1 LAQAVCLKRQ
11 TPRTSAV
18 ILLPL
23 PGQQDFPA
31 FHIHGDDQLLQ
42 RRSPALDS

>member
-1 LAQAVCLKRQ
+1 LAQAICLKQQ

-23 PGQQDFPA
+23 PGQQDFLA
-31 FHIHGDDQLLQ
+31 FHIHGDDQILQ
-42 RRSPALDS
+42 RRSHSLGS